1 MFFIITFLPS
11 SGTGPALSFGCVCV
25 GHWISSWYWG
35 NFGLSPIIYLWLQ
48 VFFFFKSLCENYLK
62 TMLSVFFVGRYLLE
76 GPPSIGVLFRGT
88 SFNFLWI
95 VFILLYNFLI
105 FFSFLFLATLHNLGY
120 LSSLTRNQT
129 QVAFSGSTNSK
140 PLVSQGISCFHF
152 KSGLCIYSSIE

>member
-1 MFFIITFLPS
+1 MERVLPWVL
-11 SGTGPALSFGCVCV
+11 GVCV
-25 GHWISSWYWG
+25 WG
-35 NFGLSPIIYLWLQ
+35 IGYPHDTEGTLAWAQLSAYDCKY
-48 VFFFFKSLCENYLK
+48 FFVLNHYVK
-62 TMLSVFFVGRYLLE
+62 TTSKQCFLFFFVGRYLLE

-120 LSSLTRNQT
+120 LSSLTRNRT